1 MVVYRI
7 GEILKNIPIRKV
19 EDKDGQWHNKN
30 HTPKERGTCMDK
42 ILIVEDSMELLDG
55 LYRNLQEESFAVYA
69 ASCLTEARKYL
80 DSGIDLCLPDL
91 NLPDGDGLT
100 FCRYLSE
107 NTAIPVILLTVRDD
121 AQDMVQGLSMGAD
134 DYVTIVPMEQ
144 YYSIIGNFCDELEV
158 YNYRNHV
165 NYVVPDGMD
174 EEIQGKAERICNA
187 WLSGSDFMTSSVLT
201 RS

>member
-1 MVVYRI
+1 MPAGFLDAGVLALEEKEFDLEEMLVDVAAVLPSMPEI
-7 GEILKNIPIRKV
+7 GLVPSLYTLPI
-19 EDKDGQWHNKN
+19 
-30 HTPKERGTCMDK
+30 
-42 ILIVEDSMELLDG
+42 
-55 LYRNLQEESFAVYA
+55 
-69 ASCLTEARKYL
+69 
-80 DSGIDLCLPDL
+80 
-91 NLPDGDGLT
+91 
-100 FCRYLSE
+100 
-107 NTAIPVILLTVRDD
+107 
-121 AQDMVQGLSMGAD
+121 
-134 DYVTIVPMEQ
+134 IVPMEQ

>member
-1 MVVYRI
+1 M
-7 GEILKNIPIRKV
+7 KIR
-19 EDKDGQWHNKN
+19 
-30 HTPKERGTCMDK
+30 T
-42 ILIVEDSMELLDG
+42 
-55 LYRNLQEESFAVYA
+55 
-69 ASCLTEARKYL
+69 